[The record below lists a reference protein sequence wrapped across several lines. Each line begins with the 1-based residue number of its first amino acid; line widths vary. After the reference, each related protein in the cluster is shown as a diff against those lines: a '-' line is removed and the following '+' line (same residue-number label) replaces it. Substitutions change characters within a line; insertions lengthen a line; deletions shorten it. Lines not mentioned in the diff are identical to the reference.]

1 MKLLL
6 LCAFME
12 EKQAFLD
19 THTQLKQQKHGHF
32 QYYSGLVHTH
42 EVTLICTGVGTTN
55 AAIIAT
61 AFCEFLKPNLILFGG
76 TAGGLL
82 AGQKMGDL
90 VIADSILD
98 IDLYNLPNIIAGS
111 PFESCLDHPHLKKPF
126 ETIYHLTPSYVKLAE
141 NVKMDKITT
150 GFIVTSNVFPLPIQ
164 HLGIIKAHNC
174 HAIEMESSGICR
186 AAELYDT
193 PVVIIR
199 AVSNIIDNKG
209 DDLGTP
215 DQAISECSKRLTAF
229 FEKFIKLL

>member
-6 LCAFME
+6 LCAFLE

-19 THTQLKQQKHGHF
+19 SHPLLKPHKHGHF
-32 QYYSGLVHTH
+32 QYYSGSVHEH
-42 EVTLICTGVGTTN
+42 DIILICTGIGTTN

-61 AFCEFLKPNLILFGG
+61 AFCETFKPDLILFGG

-98 IDLYNLPNIIAGS
+98 IDLYDLPRIIAGS
-111 PFESCLDHPHLKKPF
+111 PFESCLNHPNLRKPF
-126 ETIYHLTPSYVKLAE
+126 VSIYQLAPSFVKKAQDVKLD
-141 NVKMDKITT
+141 NITT
-150 GFIVTSNVFPLPIQ
+150 GCIVTSNVFPLPTQ
-164 HLGIIKAHNC
+164 HLANIKAHNS

-193 PVVIIR
+193 PVIIIR
-199 AVSNIIDNKG
+199 AISNIIDENG
-209 DDLGTP
+209 NDLGTP
-215 DQAISECSKRLTAF
+215 DHAILECSRRLAIF
-229 FEKFIKLL
+229 FDELIKQL